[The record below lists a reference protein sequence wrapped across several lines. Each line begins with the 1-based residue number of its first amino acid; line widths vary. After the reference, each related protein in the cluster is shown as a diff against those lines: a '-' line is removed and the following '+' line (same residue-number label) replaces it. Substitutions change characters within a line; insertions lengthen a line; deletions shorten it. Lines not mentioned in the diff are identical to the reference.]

1 MIYTEFVIRIF
12 LSMLLGFLIGL
23 ERQLTG
29 HPAGIR
35 INVLICIGTSFFTL
49 FPMLYGSDQVFRV
62 GSSIIS
68 GVGFLCSGVIF
79 KDSGTV
85 RGMNTA
91 ATLWCTAAIGIL
103 ASTGMYA
110 IAVAR
115 LPADAEQWE
124 QPVIVSDDPTRSE
137 QNPSLFQN
145 PNGDIWLMY
154 TAQAAKKPDDNSDDS
169 LQGTAE
175 IRRKISRD
183 GGRTWGPTEAVF
195 TRPGS
200 FCRQKI
206 QVLSNGR
213 WIFNN
218 FICALDGTRLGS
230 DVTVIQISDDQGKTW
245 RGVEIPESRGRVHGN
260 VIELEPG
267 KLVCLL
273 RSRAADHIY
282 RSESNDNGETWSVPV
297 PTPLRNNNASISAIK
312 LQSGA
317 LAIIYNDVSFNE
329 DGSRTVWPDQRC
341 PVAMAISEDG
351 GKTWPWR
358 RIVEHGEGFIGPWN
372 DVNNRR
378 YEYPVMMQSKD
389 GKIHAAYAWGRRV
402 RIKYVCVDEAWIRGA
417 KVCKGAE
424 DNPEMPCNR

>member
-1 MIYTEFVIRIF
+1 MARNIIDLPTLGDDGKLYRDTAVDMVESLIPNPWE
-12 LSMLLGFLIGL
+12 SCHAPDLLEL
-23 ERQLTG
+23 ENGDLLCCWF
-29 HPAGIR
+29 AGSR
-35 INVLICIGTSFFTL
+35 EGNA
-49 FPMLYGSDQVFRV
+49 D
-62 GSSIIS
+62 IS
-68 GVGFLCSGVIF
+68 
-79 KDSGTV
+79 
-85 RGMNTA
+85 
-91 ATLWCTAAIGIL
+91 
-103 ASTGMYA
+103 

-245 RGVEIPESRGRVHGN
+245 NPANWSACCAAVQPTISTARNPMTTAKHGACRYPPRCATTTPVSR
-260 VIELEPG
+260 PSS
-267 KLVCLL
+267 C
-273 RSRAADHIY
+273 RAAHLPSFIMMSLSM
-282 RSESNDNGETWSVPV
+282 RMVAVPSG
-297 PTPLRNNNASISAIK
+297 PTSDALWQW
-312 LQSGA
+312 QS
-317 LAIIYNDVSFNE
+317 
-329 DGSRTVWPDQRC
+329 RRM
-341 PVAMAISEDG
+341 VA
-351 GKTWPWR
+351 K
-358 RIVEHGEGFIGPWN
+358 HG
-372 DVNNRR
+372 
-378 YEYPVMMQSKD
+378 
-389 GKIHAAYAWGRRV
+389 
-402 RIKYVCVDEAWIRGA
+402 RGA
-417 KVCKGAE
+417 AL
-424 DNPEMPCNR
+424 

>member
-1 MIYTEFVIRIF
+1 MARNIIDLPTLGDDGRLYRDTALDLVESLIPNPWK
-12 LSMLLGFLIGL
+12 SCHAPDLLEL
-23 ERQLTG
+23 ENGDLLCCWF
-29 HPAGIR
+29 AGSR
-35 INVLICIGTSFFTL
+35 EGNA
-49 FPMLYGSDQVFRV
+49 D
-62 GSSIIS
+62 IS
-68 GVGFLCSGVIF
+68 
-79 KDSGTV
+79 
-85 RGMNTA
+85 
-91 ATLWCTAAIGIL
+91 
-103 ASTGMYA
+103 

-154 TAQAAKKPDDNSDDS
+154 TAQAA
-169 LQGTAE
+169 
-175 IRRKISRD
+175 
-183 GGRTWGPTEAVF
+183 
-195 TRPGS
+195 
-200 FCRQKI
+200 
-206 QVLSNGR
+206 
-213 WIFNN
+213 
-218 FICALDGTRLGS
+218 
-230 DVTVIQISDDQGKTW
+230 
-245 RGVEIPESRGRVHGN
+245 
-260 VIELEPG
+260 
-267 KLVCLL
+267 
-273 RSRAADHIY
+273 
-282 RSESNDNGETWSVPV
+282 
-297 PTPLRNNNASISAIK
+297 NNNASISAIK

-341 PVAMAISEDG
+341 PVAMALSEDG

>member
-1 MIYTEFVIRIF
+1 MARNIIDLPTLGDDGKLYRDTAVDMVESLIPNPWE
-12 LSMLLGFLIGL
+12 SCHAPDLLEL
-23 ERQLTG
+23 ENGDLLCCWF
-29 HPAGIR
+29 AGSR
-35 INVLICIGTSFFTL
+35 EGNA
-49 FPMLYGSDQVFRV
+49 D
-62 GSSIIS
+62 IS
-68 GVGFLCSGVIF
+68 
-79 KDSGTV
+79 
-85 RGMNTA
+85 
-91 ATLWCTAAIGIL
+91 
-103 ASTGMYA
+103 

-245 RGVEIPESRGRVHGN
+245 RGVEIPGSRGRVHGN
-260 VIELEPG
+260 VIELEPCCAAVRPTISTARNPTITERHG
-267 KLVCLL
+267 VC
-273 RSRAADHIY
+273 
-282 RSESNDNGETWSVPV
+282 P
-297 PTPLRNNNASISAIK
+297 
-312 LQSGA
+312 
-317 LAIIYNDVSFNE
+317 
-329 DGSRTVWPDQRC
+329 
-341 PVAMAISEDG
+341 
-351 GKTWPWR
+351 
-358 RIVEHGEGFIGPWN
+358 
-372 DVNNRR
+372 
-378 YEYPVMMQSKD
+378 
-389 GKIHAAYAWGRRV
+389 
-402 RIKYVCVDEAWIRGA
+402 
-417 KVCKGAE
+417 
-424 DNPEMPCNR
+424 